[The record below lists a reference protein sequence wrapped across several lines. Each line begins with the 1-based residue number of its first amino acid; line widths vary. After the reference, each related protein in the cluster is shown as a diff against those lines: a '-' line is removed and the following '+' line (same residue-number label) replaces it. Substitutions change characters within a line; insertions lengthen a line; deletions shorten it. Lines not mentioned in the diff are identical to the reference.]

1 LAKSSTTDVFY
12 CRSAL
17 RLRSSLRQCGC
28 DLWTSL
34 PTPYPS
40 FRFAELGNGVGYYLP
55 RLSALEFRVG
65 KVSWLPVAF
74 LENQCQKGI
83 WCSPVSQLRVDSS
96 LFVFD
101 QCDQCSSAVRCWCW
115 FPITAITRDHGDYG
129 DSPSLAF
136 LILRHLA
143 YTRPHER

>member
-1 LAKSSTTDVFY
+1 MFFIVAPPCGYAPAYGSVDVTCGQAYPPLIPHSASRNSGTEWATICRAYRRWGLAWEKFRGSRLHFSRT
-12 CRSAL
+12 SAK
-17 RLRSSLRQCGC
+17 R
-28 DLWTSL
+28 
-34 PTPYPS
+34 
-40 FRFAELGNGVGYYLP
+40 
-55 RLSALEFRVG
+55 EF
-65 KVSWLPVAF
+65 F
-74 LENQCQKGI
+74 

-136 LILRHLA
+136 LILCTCHTLF
-143 YTRPHER
+143 PHERTNIV